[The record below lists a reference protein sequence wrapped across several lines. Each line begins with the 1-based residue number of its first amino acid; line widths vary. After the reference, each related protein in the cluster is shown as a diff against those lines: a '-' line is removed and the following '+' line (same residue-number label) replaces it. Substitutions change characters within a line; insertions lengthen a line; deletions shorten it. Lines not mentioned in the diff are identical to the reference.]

1 MSRRRGRRAAV
12 GYSRIHATTDSC
24 AGAPFGRVLAI
35 NAGSSSIKFA
45 VFEKK
50 SDWVRRLHGLVDR
63 IGLPGT
69 SLQYRDAPGSD
80 AHSESLG
87 DLDHESAANRLV
99 DWLAEQADVAAL
111 QGIGHRMVHGGP
123 LHMEPVRVTIELL
136 NELRGLRAY
145 APDHLPI
152 EISLVERFGERFAE
166 RPQVACFDT
175 GFHRYLPRV
184 ARILP
189 LSRALQA
196 EGVQRYGFHGLSYA
210 FLMQELAR
218 VAGAPAAQARV
229 ILAHLG
235 NGASLSAV
243 RGGRSIDT
251 SMAFTPASGI
261 PMSTR
266 SGDVDPGLVRY
277 FAQTRQMGPEAF
289 HRMVNHE
296 SGLLGLSETSS
307 DVRDLL
313 EREASDE
320 RAREALDVFCY
331 HVRKWIGGF
340 AAALGGVDT
349 LVFSGGIG
357 ENAWQIRSRICAELR
372 FLGIELDANRNA
384 GGMSVISSD
393 ASTVA
398 VRVIRTDEELMIAR
412 AVSEFLGGPEQGA
425 PE

>member
-1 MSRRRGRRAAV
+1 MKVDPSAV
-12 GYSRIHATTDSC
+12 R
-24 AGAPFGRVLAI
+24 PFEHVLAI

-45 VFEKK
+45 AFEKK
-50 SDWVRRLHGLVDR
+50 AEWVRRLHGLVDR
-63 IGLPGT
+63 IGGPGT
-69 SLQYRDAPGSD
+69 SLQYRDAPGID
-80 AHSESLG
+80 ARTESWG
-87 DLDHESAANRLV
+87 DLDHASAAGRLV
-99 DWLAEQADVAAL
+99 DWLAQRTELAAVQA
-111 QGIGHRMVHGGP
+111 IGHRIVHGGP
-123 LHMEPVRVTIELL
+123 RHMDPARVSGALL
-136 NELRGLRAY
+136 DELRQLRAY

-152 EISLVERFGERFAE
+152 EIGLIERFGERLPDC
-166 RPQVACFDT
+166 PQAVCFDT
-175 GFHRYLPRV
+175 GFHRDLPRV
-184 ARILP
+184 ARVLP
-189 LSRALQA
+189 LPRALQV

-210 FLMQELAR
+210 FLMQELAG
-218 VAGAPAAQARV
+218 VAGTPAAQARV

-235 NGASLSAV
+235 NGASLAAV
-243 RGGRSIDT
+243 RGGRSVDT

-277 FAQTRQMGPEAF
+277 LAQTHELGPDAF
-289 HRMVNHE
+289 HHMVNHA

-313 EREASDE
+313 QREASDE

-331 HVRKWIGGF
+331 HVRKCIGGF

-349 LVFSGGIG
+349 LVFAGGIG

-384 GGMSVISSD
+384 AGMSVISPEGS
-393 ASTVA
+393 AVA

-412 AVSEFLGGPEQGA
+412 AVSELLGGAYPTAAPDQGLRA
-425 PE
+425 

>member
-1 MSRRRGRRAAV
+1 M
-12 GYSRIHATTDSC
+12 TTDSS
-24 AGAPFGRVLAI
+24 AVRRFEHVLAI

-50 SDWVRRLHGLVDR
+50 GEWVRQLHGIVDR
-63 IGLPGT
+63 IGRPGT
-69 SLQYRDAPGSD
+69 SLRYRDAPGIEER
-80 AHSESLG
+80 SEWLG
-87 DLDHESAANRLV
+87 ELDHAAAAGRLV
-99 DWLAEQADVAAL
+99 DRLAERAELAAV
-111 QGIGHRMVHGGP
+111 QGIGHRIVHGGP
-123 LHMEPVRVTIELL
+123 RHMDPARVTAELL
-136 NELRGLRAY
+136 GELRELRAY

-152 EISLVERFGERFAE
+152 EIGLIERFGERFPDC
-166 RPQVACFDT
+166 PQTACFDT
-175 GFHRYLPRV
+175 GFHRDLPRV

-189 LSRALQA
+189 LPRALQA

-218 VAGAPAAQARV
+218 VAGARAAQARV

-235 NGASLSAV
+235 NGASLAAV
-243 RGGRSIDT
+243 RGGRCIDT

-277 FAQTRQMGPEAF
+277 LAQTRRLGPDAF
-289 HRMVNHE
+289 HRMANHE

-313 EREASDE
+313 QREASDE

-340 AAALGGVDT
+340 AAALDGVDS
-349 LVFSGGIG
+349 LVFAGGIG
-357 ENAWQIRSRICAELR
+357 ENAWQIRSRICADLR

-393 ASTVA
+393 ASAVA
-398 VRVIRTDEELMIAR
+398 VRVIRTDEEVMIAR
-412 AVSEFLGGPEQGA
+412 AVSDLLAGG
-425 PE
+425 

>member
-1 MSRRRGRRAAV
+1 VQGDRRDD
-12 GYSRIHATTDSC
+12 GYVKPVPSVVR
-24 AGAPFGRVLAI
+24 PLPPVLAI

-50 SDWVRRLHGLVDR
+50 SEWVRQLHGLVDR

-69 SLQYRDAPGSD
+69 SLQYRDAPGIE
-80 AHSESLG
+80 ARTQSLG
-87 DLDHESAANRLV
+87 DLDHASAAGRLV
-99 DWLAEQADVAAL
+99 DWLAERADVALL
-111 QGIGHRMVHGGP
+111 QGIGHRIVHGGP
-123 LHMEPVRVTIELL
+123 RHMEPARVTVELL
-136 NELRGLRAY
+136 DELRRLRAY

-152 EISLVERFGERFAE
+152 EIGLIERIRDRFPE
-166 RPQVACFDT
+166 CPQAACFDT
-175 GFHRYLPRV
+175 SFHRDLPRV

-189 LSRALQA
+189 LPRVLQA

-218 VAGAPAAQARV
+218 VAGEPPAQARI

-235 NGASLSAV
+235 NGASLAAV

-277 FAQTRQMGPEAF
+277 LAQTRQLGPEAF
-289 HRMVNHE
+289 HRMVNQE

-313 EREASDE
+313 QREASDE

-349 LVFSGGIG
+349 LVFAGGIG

-412 AVSEFLGGPEQGA
+412 AVSEFLGGPEPGA

>member
-1 MSRRRGRRAAV
+1 MQRPS
-12 GYSRIHATTDSC
+12 
-24 AGAPFGRVLAI
+24 AGHPLEHVLAI
-35 NAGSSSIKFA
+35 NAGSSSIRFA
-45 VFEKK
+45 VFGKK
-50 SDWVRRLHGLVDR
+50 GEWARQLHGLVDR

-69 SLQYRDAPGSD
+69 SLRYRDAAGID
-80 AHSESLG
+80 AHTRSPG
-87 DLDHESAANRLV
+87 DLDHASAAGWLV
-99 DWLAEQADVAAL
+99 DWLAGRAEVAAV
-111 QGIGHRMVHGGP
+111 QGIGHRIVHGGP
-123 LHMEPVRVTIELL
+123 RHMEPARVTRELL
-136 NELRGLRAY
+136 DELRELRAY
-145 APDHLPI
+145 APDHLPVAIDLI
-152 EISLVERFGERFAE
+152 ERLRERF
-166 RPQVACFDT
+166 PQCPQAACFDT
-175 GFHRYLPRV
+175 GFHRDLPRV
-184 ARILP
+184 ARLLP
-189 LSRALQA
+189 LPRALQA
-196 EGVQRYGFHGLSYA
+196 QGVQRYGFHGLSYA

-235 NGASLSAV
+235 NGASLAAV

-277 FAQTRQMGPEAF
+277 LAHTRRLGPEAF

-313 EREASDE
+313 QREAADE

-331 HVRKWIGGF
+331 HVRKCIGGF

-349 LVFSGGIG
+349 LVFAGGIG
-357 ENAWQIRSRICAELR
+357 ENAWQIRARICAELR

-384 GGMSVISSD
+384 GAMSVISSD
-393 ASTVA
+393 ASAVA
-398 VRVIRTDEELMIAR
+398 VRVIRTDEELMIAQSVGDLLR
-412 AVSEFLGGPEQGA
+412 GSPPPAA
-425 PE
+425 PD

>member
-1 MSRRRGRRAAV
+1 MTADPSAV
-12 GYSRIHATTDSC
+12 R
-24 AGAPFGRVLAI
+24 PFRHVLAI

-45 VFEKK
+45 VFERKG
-50 SDWVRRLHGLVDR
+50 DWIRRLHGVVDR

-69 SLQYRDAPGSD
+69 SLRYRDAPD
-80 AHSESLG
+80 ADTRTESMG
-87 DLDHESAANRLV
+87 DLDHASAAGRLV
-99 DWLAEQADVAAL
+99 DWLAERVELAAV
-111 QGIGHRMVHGGP
+111 QGIGHRIVHGGP
-123 LHMEPVRVTIELL
+123 RHMEPARVTSELL
-136 NELRGLRAY
+136 DELHRLRAY

-152 EISLVERFGERFAE
+152 EIGLIERFGERFPDC
-166 RPQVACFDT
+166 PQAACFDT
-175 GFHRYLPRV
+175 GFHRDLPRV

-189 LSRALQA
+189 LPRALQA

-218 VAGAPAAQARV
+218 VAGARAAQARV

-235 NGASLSAV
+235 NGASLAAV
-243 RGGRSIDT
+243 RDGRSIDT

-277 FAQTRQMGPEAF
+277 LAQTRQLGPEAF

-313 EREASDE
+313 QREPNDE

-331 HVRKWIGGF
+331 QVRKCIGGF

-349 LVFSGGIG
+349 LVFAGGIG
-357 ENAWQIRSRICAELR
+357 ENAWPIRSRICADLR
-372 FLGIELDANRNA
+372 FLGIELDANRNVA
-384 GGMSVISSD
+384 GMSVISSD
-393 ASTVA
+393 ASAVA

-412 AVSEFLGGPEQGA
+412 AVSDLLGGSA
-425 PE
+425 PPAAPD

>member
-1 MSRRRGRRAAV
+1 VTTGSSTV
-12 GYSRIHATTDSC
+12 GVFDH
-24 AGAPFGRVLAI
+24 VLAI

-50 SDWVRRLHGLVDR
+50 GEWVRQLHGLVDR
-63 IGLPGT
+63 IGLADT
-69 SLQYRDAPGSD
+69 SLQYRDAPGIE
-80 AHSESLG
+80 ARQELLG
-87 DLDHESAANRLV
+87 DLDHAAAAGRLV
-99 DWLAEQADVAAL
+99 DWLAERAELAAV
-111 QGIGHRMVHGGP
+111 QGIGHRIVHGGP
-123 LHMEPVRVTIELL
+123 RHMDPARVTGELL
-136 NELRGLRAY
+136 AELRELRAY

-152 EISLVERFGERFAE
+152 EIGLIERFGERFPDC
-166 RPQVACFDT
+166 PQAACFDT
-175 GFHRYLPRV
+175 GFHRDLPRV

-189 LSRALQA
+189 LPRALQA

-218 VAGAPAAQARV
+218 VAGAPAARARV

-235 NGASLSAV
+235 NGASLAAV
-243 RGGRSIDT
+243 RGGRCIDT

-277 FAQTRQMGPEAF
+277 LAQTRQFGPDAF
-289 HRMVNHE
+289 HRMANHE

-313 EREASDE
+313 QREASDE

-349 LVFSGGIG
+349 LVFAGGIG
-357 ENAWQIRSRICAELR
+357 ENAWQIRSRICTDLR
-372 FLGIELDANRNA
+372 FVGIELDANRNE

-393 ASTVA
+393 ASAVP
-398 VRVIRTDEELMIAR
+398 VRVIRTDEEVMIAR
-412 AVSEFLGGPEQGA
+412 AASDLLGVG
-425 PE
+425 